1 MFNCVSGP
9 YPVLLKLLALTLPA
23 NQNQTMKSSI
33 WNFDWSDLG
42 GSGFYGFELRI
53 LDIQIDNRMLGNEKS
68 PNTGDSEIKNQ
79 TCNKTFAAYLN
90 YLRMLYDKFFYVAPY
105 LDV

>member
-1 MFNCVSGP
+1 
-9 YPVLLKLLALTLPA
+9 
-23 NQNQTMKSSI
+23 
-33 WNFDWSDLG
+33 
-42 GSGFYGFELRI
+42 
-53 LDIQIDNRMLGNEKS
+53 MLGNEKS